1 MSFTW
6 SSSRKPRAMR
16 RARPAAPVL
25 GALVLSLASTGLAA
39 EEASE
44 AKAAELAKK
53 LANPIAS
60 LVSVPVKY
68 AWEDGV
74 GADDLQR
81 QTLIVQ
87 PVIPL
92 EVNADWNVII
102 RTIIPIVDAD
112 LASGDSLSGTGDILQ
127 SFFFS
132 PKAPTAGGW
141 VWGAGPVISYP
152 TANKDALGSEQ
163 WSVGPTFVA
172 LRQSEGWTVGILA
185 NHLWS
190 VAGEDAREDVSATFV
205 QPFLSYTTPRSTTFG
220 INTETSWDWKSDQA
234 TVPIN
239 LTASQLL
246 RIGRQPVS
254 LALGYRHYVDGPEA
268 GTPDWGVTFTATLLF
283 PK

>member
-1 MSFTW
+1 MAG
-6 SSSRKPRAMR
+6 PG
-16 RARPAAPVL
+16 APIL

-39 EEASE
+39 QQASGTQTGQASSE
-44 AKAAELAKK
+44 AQAAELAKK

-60 LVSVPVKY
+60 LISVPIKY
-68 AWEDGV
+68 VWEDGI
-74 GADDLQR
+74 GPDDLQR

-87 PVIPL
+87 PVIPV

-102 RTIIPIVDAD
+102 RTIVPYLDAD
-112 LASGDSLSGTGDILQ
+112 LSSGGSLSGTGDILQ

-132 PKAPTAGGW
+132 PKAPTTGGW

-152 TANKDALGSEQ
+152 SASKDALGTEQ

-172 LRQSEGWTVGILA
+172 LRQSEGWTWGILA

-190 VAGEDAREDVSATFV
+190 VTGEDAREDVSATFV
-205 QPFLSYTTPRSTTFG
+205 QPFVSYTTPRHTTWG
-220 INTETSWDWKSDQA
+220 LNTESTYDWKSEQA

-239 LTASQLL
+239 LQVSQLM
-246 RIGRQPVS
+246 RFGRQPVS
-254 LALGYRHYVDGPEA
+254 LALGYRYYADAPEA
-268 GTPDWGVTFTATLLF
+268 APDWGLFFTFTLLY